1 MTVDHPFDGT
11 QTKAGLPWR
20 YSRTPTSIPEPAP
33 WMGQHTE
40 EVLGGLLGLSGAEI
54 SRLVDEGVAY

>member
-1 MTVDHPFDGT
+1 M
-11 QTKAGLPWR
+11 
-20 YSRTPTSIPEPAP
+20 PEPAP

-40 EVLGGLLGLSGAEI
+40 EVLGGLLGLSGDEI